1 MWEAL
6 SSAASSATSTLAEA
20 ASTASSTLNEAAASL
35 SEVAAKEKDALVK
48 ELHAASTPSAEP
60 EPAWRSPSK
69 PAPSAAAALTQL
81 GKVGWSLLNPL
92 DDAAA
97 AAGDGAAA
105 ELTMLPWEQ
114 PGLAESVRS
123 RMRALSQDDA
133 TFVAPPPPDRDD
145 GGFTFAMEDHVR
157 VITEALSV
165 DKHLERQ
172 RHLLVPKTLSEEAFF
187 RNYFHHLHAL
197 AHAAESPAASSS
209 PLVTSEVHSEP
220 ASEASSSVN
229 VAAPSP
235 PPEEKF
241 ELLASEVASR
251 LGSGGGEGGAG
262 AAVDEVDAFEEE
274 LRREL
279 EGLEPR

>member
-20 ASTASSTLNEAAASL
+20 ASSATTTLNEAAASL

-133 TFVAPPPPDRDD
+133 TFVAPPPP
-145 GGFTFAMEDHVR
+145 TA
-157 VITEALSV
+157 T
-165 DKHLERQ
+165 
-172 RHLLVPKTLSEEAFF
+172 T
-187 RNYFHHLHAL
+187 
-197 AHAAESPAASSS
+197 AAS
-209 PLVTSEVHSEP
+209 
-220 ASEASSSVN
+220 
-229 VAAPSP
+229 PSRWRTTC
-235 PPEEKF
+235 
-241 ELLASEVASR
+241 A
-251 LGSGGGEGGAG
+251 
-262 AAVDEVDAFEEE
+262 
-274 LRREL
+274 
-279 EGLEPR
+279 